1 MKIVNKTG
9 TKNMSI
15 DMVAGTLELDSTV
28 TGACTIYIRGVGKL
42 IDNSGPN
49 VTIVNDLVDGAF
61 QQDMSFDGAVH
72 IDAVNGTAGTRYP
85 QGTMLYP
92 VNNFS
97 DAVAVANLHKI
108 TTLHLVS
115 DFTIPASANLTGFHI
130 VGEGRRLTTVSI
142 DQDATLEECIIR
154 DCYVTGVLDNES
166 TLVHCTAE
174 DVELR
179 NGNLEDC
186 TLLGTVTLA
195 GNVNAVAKIIDC
207 WSGVPGTSTPII
219 DMGGAAGGLSVRGYH
234 GGLTLRNKSG
244 ASSVSVDMA
253 SGQLIL
259 EANVTAGTIVA
270 RGIGKLLDSSVG
282 ATVVDEMVDARRL
295 TLIEKIQRN
304 RLETD
309 PTAGTLTIYDD
320 DGVTPLVTANI
331 YEDVAAT
338 QPYQGQGVDRR
349 ERLQ

>member
-1 MKIVNKTG
+1 
-9 TKNMSI
+9 
-15 DMVAGTLELDSTV
+15 
-28 TGACTIYIRGVGKL
+28 
-42 IDNSGPN
+42 
-49 VTIVNDLVDGAF
+49 
-61 QQDMSFDGAVH
+61 
-72 IDAVNGTAGTRYP
+72 
-85 QGTMLYP
+85 
-92 VNNFS
+92 
-97 DAVAVANLHKI
+97 
-108 TTLHLVS
+108 
-115 DFTIPASANLTGFHI
+115 
-130 VGEGRRLTTVSI
+130 
-142 DQDATLEECIIR
+142 
-154 DCYVTGVLDNES
+154 VLDNES

-234 GGLTLRNKSG
+234 GGLTLRNKTG

-259 EANVTAGTIVA
+259 EATVTNGTIVA

-282 ATVVDEMVDARRL
+282 ATVVDEMVDPRRL

-304 RLETD
+304 KLETD

-331 YEDVAAT
+331 YEDVAGT
-338 QPYQGQGVDRR
+338 QTYQGQGVDRR
-349 ERLQ
+349 DRLT

>member
-1 MKIVNKTG
+1 
-9 TKNMSI
+9 
-15 DMVAGTLELDSTV
+15 
-28 TGACTIYIRGVGKL
+28 
-42 IDNSGPN
+42 
-49 VTIVNDLVDGAF
+49 
-61 QQDMSFDGAVH
+61 
-72 IDAVNGTAGTRYP
+72 
-85 QGTMLYP
+85 
-92 VNNFS
+92 
-97 DAVAVANLHKI
+97 
-108 TTLHLVS
+108 
-115 DFTIPASANLTGFHI
+115 
-130 VGEGRRLTTVSI
+130 
-142 DQDATLEECIIR
+142 
-154 DCYVTGVLDNES
+154 
-166 TLVHCTAE
+166 
-174 DVELR
+174 
-179 NGNLEDC
+179 
-186 TLLGTVTLA
+186 
-195 GNVNAVAKIIDC
+195 
-207 WSGVPGTSTPII
+207 
-219 DMGGAAGGLSVRGYH
+219 MGGAAGGLSVREYH
-234 GGLTLRNKSG
+234 GGLTLRNKTG